1 MKLKSTIAIVIAA
14 ALLAGCASTQMQTID
29 GKQVEVFKGGAGT
42 YSKAGATMSD
52 FNDANSACQIVAF
65 KDESGNNLGRVIPF
79 NVTPERKYV
88 LAVADQTATCLQA
101 AGFTLHAR
109 SDGYMRIKA
118 KLDAETVAQPAKN

>member
-1 MKLKSTIAIVIAA
+1 MKFKSTLAITATIAA
-14 ALLAGCASTQMQTID
+14 AFLAGCASTQMQTID
-29 GKQVEVFKGGAGT
+29 GKEVQVFKGGAGT

-52 FNDANSACQIVAF
+52 FSAANQACLEVAF

-118 KLDAETVAQPAKN
+118 KLADEAATK